1 MNRKF
6 RAYLL
11 LSLGHRFAKLFVRAG
26 VCLSFC
32 AVRYRCTVAF
42 VSHLHTRVGFC
53 AVLNVCVSLQTHLD
67 AHQTFSC
74 SLLAALHSLYLPF
87 SEASLR

>member
-1 MNRKF
+1 MKF

-11 LSLGHRFAKLFVRAG
+11 LSLGHSFAKLFVRAG

-42 VSHLHTRVGFC
+42 VSHLWWLLRC
-53 AVLNVCVSLQTHLD
+53 AEFVCVSLRTHWM
-67 AHQTFSC
+67 HTKPFPVCC
-74 SLLAALHSLYLPF
+74 SPLFTPLYLPF